1 MGKLK
6 KLLIGGGAT
15 AVAGATVLLI
25 SCVGIASAVA
35 GIIGGNN
42 SSDSSYIDN
51 VSIMEGLPPWVTSE
65 IILTCLDLQDK
76 YGIYASVTIAQA
88 QQEAGGTWDGAS
100 LYDTAAIDHNLFGV
114 KASGGTSQWEGTV
127 TWDGTAGT
135 TGTYRHYDSYP
146 QGLRD
151 RARLLLTSSAYTE
164 IAKTANERSGSAAQ
178 LEALSR
184 SSWCEGQY
192 STLQKFMEQYQL
204 TRLDSM
210 TMATYQAQYKGNGG
224 SAFTGSFV
232 YYNQADA
239 PWGDLRYVAGDP
251 IRKSGCAATSLAMV
265 WATYGKD
272 ASITPQTVFSIGNK
286 NGALSNG
293 LLSRGGCVTATNND
307 PKFGCIATHSLNWSL
322 AMDALDKGGAV
333 MVVGT
338 GKAPFSSE
346 GHWFVIIGYNGWKA
360 YLADPGH
367 RACTWTEIGGNSS
380 GESLTYIQ
388 QQTQDMIIFTPR

>member
-1 MGKLK
+1 MGKIK
-6 KLLIGGGAT
+6 KLLIAGGAT

-192 STLQKFMEQYQL
+192 STLQKFMEQYQWL
-204 TRLDSM
+204 
-210 TMATYQAQYKGNGG
+210 
-224 SAFTGSFV
+224 
-232 YYNQADA
+232 
-239 PWGDLRYVAGDP
+239 P
-251 IRKSGCAATSLAMV
+251 IRHNTREMGEVLL
-265 WATYGKD
+265 
-272 ASITPQTVFSIGNK
+272 P
-286 NGALSNG
+286 GALFIIIRRMP
-293 LLSRGGCVTATNND
+293 LGG
-307 PKFGCIATHSLNWSL
+307 IY
-322 AMDALDKGGAV
+322 AM
-333 MVVGT
+333 
-338 GKAPFSSE
+338 
-346 GHWFVIIGYNGWKA
+346 
-360 YLADPGH
+360 
-367 RACTWTEIGGNSS
+367 
-380 GESLTYIQ
+380 
-388 QQTQDMIIFTPR
+388 